1 MIKIEQATINE
12 KLKPFVVLDRRLI
25 CGMTKMDRSS
35 AFQCTLKR
43 EHKGMHVAAG
53 VDGYIHRIFDA
64 NGFVV
69 VADLWDDASDLFGL
83 DDAGR
88 W

>member
-1 MIKIEQATINE
+1 MFRIEQGIINE
-12 KLKPFVVLDRRLI
+12 KLKPFVMTGRGLI
-25 CGMTKMDRSS
+25 CGVMRMDRSS

-69 VADLWDDASDLFGL
+69 VADLWDDASDPFGL